1 MNANSID
8 LSGRTAVVTGGA
20 RGVGLACAR
29 RILASGCWV
38 SLWDRDATALAQ
50 AAATLAAPGKVGT
63 VTVDVADEAAVASAA
78 SATQADTGAAGCAN
92 ASALN
97 LRSLSEVLRTLV
109 GRSPRLPPTPMTR
122 SRHSLD

>member
-20 RGVGLACAR
+20 RGIGLACAR
-29 RILASGCWV
+29 RILASGCRV

-78 SATQADTGAAGCAN
+78 SATQADMGRVDILINNAGISGPNQTTWDYEPAEW
-92 ASALN
+92 
-97 LRSLSEVLRTLV
+97 R
-109 GRSPRLPPTPMTR
+109 
-122 SRHSLD
+122 